1 MDLVNL
7 AVWWDGVYDVH
18 GTPFTGVPARVPG
31 FPSSEQMLDRYARR
45 ASADLSA
52 LPWYFG
58 LMYYKLAGIFE
69 GMYFRDQQGLTVGPG
84 FELLEGLAPALVQR
98 GHQVLDEFGH

>member
-1 MDLVNL
+1 
-7 AVWWDGVYDVH
+7 
-18 GTPFTGVPARVPG
+18 
-31 FPSSEQMLDRYARR
+31 MLDRYARR

-69 GMYFRDQQGLTVGPG
+69 GMYFRDRQGLTVGPG
-84 FELLEGLAPALVQR
+84 FELLEGLAPGLVQR
-98 GHQVLDEFGH
+98 GHRVLDEFGH